1 MANILAKYGIKEV
14 ADVMFYQIDE
24 DGEPGAPVLYLDSLK
39 VSTIEQAAEESRA
52 EGGKGNSPLIIWD
65 FGKDITLAL
74 TDALFSAK
82 SMAIMFG
89 DGTVGSGTV
98 GSGESTPT
106 IMKTIQFV
114 GTTKPTTFE
123 GPQGKKYTVPDTGTV
138 YGADGK
144 AVEAGAMTETGTYFY
159 TFNMPIIDVDE
170 ITISA
175 DTFPGTYYI
184 TGDTYA
190 RSEISGRDSFFQ
202 FIVPKAKLKAENTIT
217 LEAAGDPST
226 FNLSLT
232 VLRAANKEMMKL
244 VKYDMDEATDDP
256 VVPGDGGEGGGAEG

>member
-14 ADVMFYQIDE
+14 ADVMFYEIDE
-24 DGEPGAPVLYLDSLK
+24 NGKAGAPVLYLDSLK
-39 VSTIEQAAEESRA
+39 VSTIEQGAEESRA

-65 FGKDITLAL
+65 YGKDITLTL

-89 DGTVGSGTV
+89 DGTVGSG
-98 GSGESTPT
+98 GNTPT

-114 GTTKPTTFE
+114 GKTKPTKFE
-123 GPQGKKYTVPDTGTV
+123 GPQGKKYDVPQEGTV
-138 YGADGK
+138 YGTDGK
-144 AVEAGAMTETGTYFY
+144 EVEAAAMTAAGTYFY
-159 TFNMPIIDVDE
+159 TFDMPVTDVDE
-170 ITISA
+170 IIISA

-190 RSEISGRDSFFQ
+190 RSEVSGRDSFFQ
-202 FIVPKAKLKAENTIT
+202 FIVPKAKLKAGNTIT

-232 VLRAANKEMMKL
+232 VLRAADREMMKL
-244 VKYDMDEATDDP
+244 VKYDMDEAAD
-256 VVPGDGGEGGGAEG
+256 DGGEVQG